1 MQQYPNK
8 MSFNNLCNNQN
19 VPIFNNKK
27 RRIEHSIQE
36 LEAAAQLILFNFSF
50 GGIQEPIQKK
60 PTLLKEEISEIAPCS
75 PLSSIDESDENR
87 DDDSHQE
94 NINNPNVQPKKK
106 NRKRPCV
113 LTDITHLLTLPQK
126 EAAKILGISE
136 SMLCKRFKEQTQRKW
151 PYRYL
156 RKVERQ
162 ISLKQKSKKLSFED
176 IKKLENLS
184 KEREKC
190 LSSVQI
196 RLRPNN
202 GGSSDSKYSSEQ
214 LTSESYDSD
223 SDEL

>member
-1 MQQYPNK
+1 MQQISR
-8 MSFNNLCNNQN
+8 MSFNNICKQQNNDYA
-19 VPIFNNKK
+19 PIYNKK
-27 RRIEHSIQE
+27 RRLEHSIQE

-50 GGIQEPIQKK
+50 EPHQQSFVQQQQQQ
-60 PTLLKEEISEIAPCS
+60 KEEISDYAPSS
-75 PLSSIDESDENR
+75 PLSSIDESDEMNR
-87 DDDSHQE
+87 DDE
-94 NINNPNVQPKKK
+94 YNNKNNNQNVQKKK

-162 ISLKQKSKKLSFED
+162 ISLKQKSKKLSLED
-176 IKKLENLS
+176 VKKLDVLS

-196 RLRPNN
+196 RLRPN
-202 GGSSDSKYSSEQ
+202 SPSDSKFSNEQ
-214 LTSESYDSD
+214 ITSESYDSD

>member
-1 MQQYPNK
+1 MQQYK
-8 MSFNNLCNNQN
+8 MSFNNLCNNTQE
-19 VPIFNNKK
+19 VIYNKK
-27 RRIEHSIQE
+27 RRLEHSVQE
-36 LEAAAQLILFNFSF
+36 LEAAAQLILFNFSMDNNTNVVKERF
-50 GGIQEPIQKK
+50 STSFP
-60 PTLLKEEISEIAPCS
+60 LKRSVEEISEIAPSS
-75 PLSSIDESDENR
+75 PISSIDESDEI
-87 DDDSHQE
+87 DSQQE
-94 NINNPNVQPKKK
+94 NAQKKK

-162 ISLKQKSKKLSFED
+162 ITLKQKSKKLSLED
-176 IKKLENLS
+176 IKKLEVLAQ
-184 KEREKC
+184 EREKC

-202 GGSSDSKYSSEQ
+202 GESKYSNEQ
-214 LTSESYDSD
+214 ITSESYDSE
-223 SDEL
+223 SDDL

>member
-1 MQQYPNK
+1 MQLNK
-8 MSFNNLCNNQN
+8 MSFTNLCNQD
-19 VPIFNNKK
+19 IHIYNKK
-27 RRIEHSIQE
+27 RRLEHSIQE
-36 LEAAAQLILFNFSF
+36 LEAAAQLILFNF
-50 GGIQEPIQKK
+50 
-60 PTLLKEEISEIAPCS
+60 TLENNLHSIPFKKEEISEIAPSS
-75 PLSSIDESDENR
+75 PISSIDESDENK
-87 DDDSHQE
+87 DDDSLQE
-94 NINNPNVQPKKK
+94 NVQPKKK

-162 ISLKQKSKKLSFED
+162 ISLKQKSKKLSLED
-176 IKKLENLS
+176 IKKLELLA

-190 LSSVQI
+190 LSNVQI
-196 RLRPNN
+196 RLRPI
-202 GGSSDSKYSSEQ
+202 SSDSKFSNEQ
-214 LTSESYDSD
+214 LTCESYDSD

>member
-1 MQQYPNK
+1 MQQQYK
-8 MSFNNLCNNQN
+8 MSFNNLCNNNQQDYH
-19 VPIFNNKK
+19 IYNKK
-27 RRIEHSIQE
+27 RRLEHSVQE
-36 LEAAAQLILFNFSF
+36 LEAAAQLILFNF
-50 GGIQEPIQKK
+50 
-60 PTLLKEEISEIAPCS
+60 TLENKETFTIKEEISEIAPSS
-75 PLSSIDESDENR
+75 PISSIDESDENN
-87 DDDSHQE
+87 DSQQE
-94 NINNPNVQPKKK
+94 NNQNVQKKK

-162 ISLKQKSKKLSFED
+162 ISLKQKSKKLSLED
-176 IKKLENLS
+176 IKKLEVLAN
-184 KEREKC
+184 EREKC

-202 GGSSDSKYSSEQ
+202 GSDSKFSNEQ
-214 LTSESYDSD
+214 ITSESYDSD
-223 SDEL
+223 SEEL